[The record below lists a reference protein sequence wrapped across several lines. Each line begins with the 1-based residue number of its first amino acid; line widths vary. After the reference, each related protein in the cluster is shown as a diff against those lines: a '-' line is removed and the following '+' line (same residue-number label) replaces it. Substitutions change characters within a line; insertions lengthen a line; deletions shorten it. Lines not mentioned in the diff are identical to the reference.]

1 MMDSL
6 AGYNSLGSHFL
17 SVPKYLITC
26 PLGILRNCSSRKFA
40 FLCYLAFM
48 LNILLSIKSLP
59 LFCPFDNFTIIYHS
73 EVSGV
78 WMFPVLRCLSFHQ
91 DLENVLLLFY
101 WMDFLC
107 PQPVTLLQAPAS
119 QIFDL
124 LRVPPNLSHGPL
136 FFFLSICY

>member
-101 WMDFLC
+101 WMGFLC